1 MRRRCASLGR
11 GRALP
16 ACRMDDAVR
25 RGPTSPPARHTP
37 VRTCVGCR
45 GRDEQHVLLRVVARR
60 DEATGRWILRPDERR
75 RGSGRD
81 EATARWILVP
91 DVRRRG
97 AGRGAYVH
105 PDPQC
110 LQTAIARRA
119 FGRALRLPA
128 GAEVD
133 VTRVQERLQQQS

>member
-1 MRRRCASLGR
+1 
-11 GRALP
+11 
-16 ACRMDDAVR
+16 
-25 RGPTSPPARHTP
+25 
-37 VRTCVGCR
+37 
-45 GRDEQHVLLRVVARR
+45 LLRVVAR
-60 DEATGRWILRPDERR
+60 
-75 RGSGRD
+75 RD

-119 FGRALRLPA
+119 FGRALRLAA
-128 GAEVD
+128 GHQID
-133 VTRVQERLQQQS
+133 VSAVQERLEQQRT

>member
-1 MRRRCASLGR
+1 MG
-11 GRALP
+11 
-16 ACRMDDAVR
+16 DAAHSDVDPSTTP
-25 RGPTSPPARHTP
+25 GAGHTP

-45 GRDEQHVLLRVVARR
+45 RRAEQSALLRVVAV
-60 DEATGRWILRPDERR
+60 TGAAPTTWELI
-75 RGSGRD
+75 
-81 EATARWILVP
+81 P

-97 AGRGAYVH
+97 QGRGAYVH

-128 GAEVD
+128 GAQTGAGQVEAW
-133 VTRVQERLQQQS
+133 LQQDRARQH

>member
-1 MRRRCASLGR
+1 
-11 GRALP
+11 
-16 ACRMDDAVR
+16 MDPAVR
-25 RGPTSPPARHTP
+25 TGSGSSVPTGVPRTP

-45 GRDEQHVLLRVVARR
+45 GRDEQTALLRVVARQE
-60 DEATGRWILRPDERR
+60 EATSRW
-75 RGSGRD
+75 
-81 EATARWILVP
+81 TLVP
-91 DVRRRG
+91 DVRRRHQ
-97 AGRGAYVH
+97 GRGAYVH

-133 VTRVQERLQQQS
+133 LTRMRERLRQQT